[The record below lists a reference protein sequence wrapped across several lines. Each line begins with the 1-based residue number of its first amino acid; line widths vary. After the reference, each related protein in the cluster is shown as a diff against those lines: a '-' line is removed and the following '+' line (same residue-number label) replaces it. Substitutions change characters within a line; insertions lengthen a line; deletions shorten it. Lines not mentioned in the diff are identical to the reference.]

1 VNSQIELH
9 CAMARPFGLMK
20 ALNSLRSA
28 SRLAPLVLAIGLGAP
43 WVASGAQQAS
53 FPNIPKEYLREA
65 DLPPDFWVSTV
76 EGAAHFLRDQVH
88 RGTVA
93 TIGTSA
99 GGRPIKAVL
108 YGQARDGRGTTT
120 FSGGLGSH
128 NVGAYY
134 GPDFDKKVY
143 LAMASVHGGEF
154 EGIVGLV
161 NLISVLETGRDL
173 RGRSW
178 PGITEVASRI
188 DRMIVIPIVNMD
200 GRARIPLRM
209 EAFRGSD
216 SRVVQFLN
224 TGAWSDGSLIG
235 YPMVKEHI
243 PLDFS
248 RTMFP
253 GGYPNDNGVNLM
265 HDDFLGACQPETRA
279 LLELTAR
286 ERPDLVLNLH
296 TGAAD
301 ENFFTRML
309 KPPMIEEALRPVF
322 DGLYRAVHTAL
333 ARDGM
338 QDSKDPSIEADPTS
352 AFSEQF
358 NLNTAL
364 DFNCGAL
371 SVTVESPS
379 HGYAGKNKHGEFVR
393 HTADQLLDEQLTVQ
407 QEAMRYLA
415 DAGGRSRW
423 AAGKANGPAA
433 GKQQGKPATP

>member
-1 VNSQIELH
+1 MNSQLDPH
-9 CAMARPFGLMK
+9 CSMPDPLYPTKALKSVLRRSGLASFILIFGLGVT
-20 ALNSLRSA
+20 SA
-28 SRLAPLVLAIGLGAP
+28 GAEP
-43 WVASGAQQAS
+43 PQVA
-53 FPNIPKEYLREA
+53 FPNIPPDYLREA
-65 DLPPDFWVSTV
+65 DLQPDFWVSTV
-76 EGAAHFLRDQVH
+76 EGVANFLSERVH
-88 RGTVA
+88 KGTVA
-93 TIGTSA
+93 SIGRSA
-99 GGRPIKAVL
+99 GGRPIMAVF
-108 YGQARDGRGTTT
+108 YGHARKGKGTTT

-128 NVGAYY
+128 NVGAYF
-134 GPDFDKKVY
+134 GPDFEKKVY

-161 NLISVLETGRDL
+161 NLISVMETGKDL
-173 RGRSW
+173 RGRTW
-178 PGITEVASRI
+178 PEITELADRI
-188 DRMIVIPIVNMD
+188 DRVIVVPIVNMD
-200 GRARIPLRM
+200 GRARIPIRM

-235 YPMVKEHI
+235 YPTVKEHI

-248 RTMFP
+248 KTMFP

-265 HDDFLGACQPETRA
+265 HDDFLGTCQPETRA

-286 ERPDLVLNLH
+286 ERPDLILNLH

-322 DGLYRAVHTAL
+322 DGLYRAVHTTL

-338 QDSKDPSIEADPTS
+338 QDSKDPSVEADPTF
-352 AFSEQF
+352 AFSEQY

-379 HGYAGKNKHGEFVR
+379 HGYAGKNKRGELVR
-393 HTADQLLDEQLTVQ
+393 HTPDQLLDEQLTVQ

-415 DAGGRSRW
+415 DYGGRSRW
-423 AAGKANGPAA
+423 AAGSPRRNPT
-433 GKQQGKPATP
+433 TP